1 MGFVEGVDAIW
12 PDSEDTERDGG
23 TADLLIVSGTSL
35 TVSPANSVLP
45 RSGPQTPK
53 LLINRE
59 LVGED
64 LGLDLEPE
72 QQGQKQEQEDKSEHT
87 RESGGTGTS
96 KDVFVAGDAD
106 DGFIALAAELGWL
119 EELSAYSDQMADDS
133 AVRLRAAMAKMAS
146 TVG

>member
-59 LVGED
+59 LVGQD
-64 LGLDLEPE
+64 MGLDLELGQARPADE
-72 QQGQKQEQEDKSEHT
+72 LQGAQRVTVAGAK
-87 RESGGTGTS
+87 RRTS
-96 KDVFVAGDAD
+96 KDVFVEGDAD
-106 DGFIALAAELGWL
+106 DGFIALAIELGWL
-119 EELSAYSDQMADDS
+119 EDLAQYMDQMADGS
-133 AVRLRAAMAKMAS
+133 AKRVRAALGRES
-146 TVG
+146 RR